1 MNKSELYYMAQI
13 AVINA
18 ACIAPERK
26 LQILRALMADEDS
39 EKYFE
44 ELAEKKKLKNDTAV
58 IPANKTVEVW

>member
-1 MNKSELYYMAQI
+1 MKKSELYYMAQI

-44 ELAEKKKLKNDTAV
+44 ELAEKRKHENDTAEN
-58 IPANKTVEVW
+58 PTNKTVEVY